1 MSAEYS
7 LHDLA
12 KAKEALELAEKEWE
26 EDNGNNRQAHIKKI
40 SAARADFAMIEGQL
54 KRDGIIAEEDAA
66 F

>member
-12 KAKEALELAEKEWE
+12 EAKEALELAEKAWE
-26 EDNGNNRQAHIKKI
+26 EDDGNNRQAHIKKI
-40 SAARADFAMIEGQL
+40 SAARANLSMIEGQL
-54 KRDGIIAEEDAA
+54 KHDGIIADEDAA